1 MPGSLTQGFSSF
13 LEMQPGTE
21 LGSSDWHR
29 ISQEDINAFAK
40 LTRDEDEYHI
50 DPEWARQHS
59 PLGTTISFGFLT
71 LSMLTFFS
79 HQVFAEIG
87 VEPEDGTQLFNFGFN
102 RVRMPE
108 PVPAGA
114 RIRGQFRF
122 GGARTRDAGGV
133 EITVKAVVEIEGNDR
148 PAVVAD
154 WLFVAVPAGVT
165 G

>member
-1 MPGSLTQGFSSF
+1 MPDSLTQGFSSF

-50 DPEWARQHS
+50 NPEWARQHS

-87 VEPEDGTQLFNFGFN
+87 VEPDDGTQLFNFGFN

-108 PVPAGA
+108 PVRAGA
-114 RIRGQFRF
+114 RIRGQFTSSPSNQ
-122 GGARTRDAGGV
+122 ASAPSLLLWV
-133 EITVKAVVEIEGNDR
+133 H
-148 PAVVAD
+148 
-154 WLFVAVPAGVT
+154 
-165 G
+165 